1 MGLAQAGASHIL
13 FFFLSL
19 PRSPK
24 KNIYKITQSRSAG
37 MRGKNKKMP
46 FIFGHRKVFS
56 SYKKASCDEPVR
68 QEEKKKEQDYRKNQ
82 YFSGDECSIKS
93 DLEVRSDI
101 DGSESNS
108 FSISKYF
115 YDKANLDTYMQTSKE
130 SDDTTKII
138 ESPGIPMKPDK
149 LAASD
154 VELMD
159 KALKCIQ
166 TRSFDELMEILIRN
180 PSICLKEIPPKTK
193 GLNEAKD
200 GGTLLHILVSMKT
213 IVKQKNKM
221 NNSPSI
227 EINIISAVPQN
238 LLKFIIINEP
248 SVSQRTDR
256 KGRLPIHRAILSML
270 KYTKGVHRVVS
281 SDEINQISSNSDI
294 NPVRLLL
301 ACNSS
306 VASVADSYGNLPI
319 HYAASAAPEHIYI
332 KKYMYLGKTVS
343 DPSALDVI
351 KNLLHAYPKGVIVPN
366 KKGMLPLHIACSTR
380 KQMNE
385 DCISLL
391 LLCHQSES
399 GLPVELDSEG
409 DTPLLVAIKN
419 GASASVIRSFGLLS
433 DGSVSSGLFI
443 QRDSKNNNPLH
454 VALIQQPY
462 PNIDVVNTILDLA
475 PFTASTPDGEGIMP
489 IRRGTKLRLPPHI
502 IRKMLA
508 CDMPIELG
516 INISHR
522 DTNMQRNRDVMT
534 TTRGLRKSGTV
545 AKHIV
550 GRSHHHSWWHIVVE
564 CEDTYI
570 DMVKSFL
577 SEEAT
582 HFQIISLARQVGPN
596 GYSIVINCVNDKILL
611 MFHSL
616 LRFNDR
622 YEILLSINASNV
634 ICDDVD
640 GGVQRYIA
648 YDHGA
653 NFSSLDNLSL
663 EKAHMKMSKSNV
675 VQIKNNN
682 SSVEMSLLPSK
693 DRKML
698 LRCYQLEEAFWA
710 EVQVREKYQ
719 FSGEYFEQLYN
730 VHYDVS
736 YTHLTLSETEKLCCI
751 AFENPDH
758 TMDEV
763 FASVSGSRRS
773 RKWIEKCAVVLKHIA
788 KGIKMLHDQ
797 NLVHGY
803 LMPSNVCKYGNA
815 WKICKLGTVLKIGST
830 VRGSFRASIPPEC
843 IILAQ
848 TSHSK
853 SKFNSQMKLDDTS
866 DDGSEHLSMAT
877 PKHDIRV
884 HSISSCPREKV
895 QFTEVVK
902 ERVIHNNKK
911 GEVVIS
917 EQQHRMMTAEDPVGK
932 TRSWPTISP
941 MASFFR
947 SKSDV
952 SFFQS
957 PMSPSFFKSKK
968 NSMDD
973 ERIIYFPEGI
983 VATPA
988 FDIWGFGVIMANIL
1002 LGRCMDLPTFEKAD
1016 DAIMKKLFFYNDL
1029 DLEKIS
1035 NKVEAC
1041 VGEDAADLIR
1051 MLLQKD
1057 PRNRPQSMDEVLSHA
1072 YFRSIMINI

>member
-1 MGLAQAGASHIL
+1 
-13 FFFLSL
+13 
-19 PRSPK
+19 
-24 KNIYKITQSRSAG
+24 
-37 MRGKNKKMP
+37 MRGRNKEMSI
-46 FIFGHRKVFS
+46 IFGHRKIFS
-56 SYKKASCDEPVR
+56 SYKKASCNEHVR
-68 QEEKKKEQDYRKNQ
+68 QEEKKKEQDFRKNP
-82 YFSGDECSIKS
+82 YFSGDKCSIKP

-101 DGSESNS
+101 DDSESNS

-115 YDKANLDTYMQTSKE
+115 NDKTNLDTYMQTTKE
-130 SDDTTKII
+130 LVDDTTKII
-138 ESPGIPMKPDK
+138 ETPGIPMKPDK
-149 LAASD
+149 ITASD
-154 VELMD
+154 VELME

-166 TRSFDELMEILIRN
+166 TRKFDGLMEILIGN

-213 IVKQKNKM
+213 IVKQKNTK

-227 EINIISAVPQN
+227 EINIISAVPQD
-238 LLKFIIINEP
+238 LLKFIIRNEP
-248 SVSQRTDR
+248 SVSQRTDK
-256 KGRLPIHRAILSML
+256 KGRLPIHRAVLSMST
-270 KYTKGVHRVVS
+270 Y
-281 SDEINQISSNSDI
+281 EINQISSNSDV

-319 HYAASAAPEHIYI
+319 HYAASATPEYIHI
-332 KKYMYLGKTVS
+332 KKYKHLGKS
-343 DPSALDVI
+343 HPSPALDVI

-380 KQMNE
+380 NQMNE
-385 DCISLL
+385 GCISLL

-433 DGSVSSGLFI
+433 DGSISSGLFI

-454 VALIQQPY
+454 VALIQRPY

-489 IRRGTKLRLPPHI
+489 IKRATKLRLPPHI

-516 INISHR
+516 VNISHR
-522 DTNMQRNRDVMT
+522 GTNIQRNRDVMT
-534 TTRGLRKSGTV
+534 TPRGLRKSGTV
-545 AKHIV
+545 TKHIV

-596 GYSIVINCVNDKILL
+596 GYSIVINCVNDKCLL

-616 LRFNDR
+616 LRFYDR

-640 GGVQRYIA
+640 DGVQRYIA

-653 NFSSLDNLSL
+653 LFSSLDNLSL

-675 VQIKNNN
+675 VHIKNNAN
-682 SSVEMSLLPSK
+682 HDSCVEVSLVPSK

-710 EVQVREKYQ
+710 ELQVREKYQ
-719 FSGEYFEQLYN
+719 ISDEYFEQLYN

-773 RKWIEKCAVVLKHIA
+773 RKWIEKCAVVLKHLA
-788 KGIKMLHDQ
+788 KGIKNLHDQ

-803 LMPSNVCKYGNA
+803 LMPSNVCKYGNT
-815 WKICKLGTVLKIGST
+815 WKICKLGTVLKIGSI

-848 TSHSK
+848 SSDSK
-853 SKFNSQMKLDDTS
+853 SKFNFQMKLDDTS
-866 DDGSEHLSMAT
+866 VDGSAHVSMAT

-902 ERVIHNNKK
+902 ERVIRNNNK

-917 EQQHRMMTAEDPVGK
+917 EQQQRMMTAEDPFGK
-932 TRSWPTISP
+932 RSCWPATSP

-952 SFFQS
+952 SFFRS

-968 NSMDD
+968 FGMED
-973 ERIIYFPEGI
+973 EKIIYFPEGI

-1057 PRNRPQSMDEVLSHA
+1057 PRNRPQCMDEVLSHA
-1072 YFRSIMINI
+1072 YFHSIMINI